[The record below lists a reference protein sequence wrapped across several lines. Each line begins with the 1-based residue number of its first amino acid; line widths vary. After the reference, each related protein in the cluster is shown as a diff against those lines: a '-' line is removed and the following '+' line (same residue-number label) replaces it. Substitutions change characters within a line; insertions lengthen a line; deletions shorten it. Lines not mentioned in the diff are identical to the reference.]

1 MSRSDQRSV
10 SITIGGEATGIWD
23 AKSGGMADSE
33 ETKYREGGGG
43 SQVTLGGQQTLENL
57 TCARLFKLDR
67 DLPRIK
73 GWMANAGKAA
83 VVVTEQFLDRDG
95 NVASIGLTYKGVL
108 KSVAPPEH
116 DSESNDAARVEIE
129 VSVAGPV
136 A

>member
-1 MSRSDQRSV
+1 MRADQRSV
-10 SITIGGEATGIWD
+10 SITIDGVATGVWD
-23 AKSGGMADSE
+23 AKSGGEADSE

-43 SQVTLGGQQTLENL
+43 AQVTLGGQQVMENL

-73 GWMANAGKAA
+73 RWMNRAGRAS

-95 NVASIGLTYKGVL
+95 NAARVGLTYEGIL
-108 KSVAPPEH
+108 KRVAPPEH
-116 DSESNDAARVEIE
+116 DSESTDAARVEIE

>member
-10 SITIGGEATGIWD
+10 SITIGGVDTGIWD

-43 SQVTLGGQQTLENL
+43 HQVTLGGQQTLENL

-67 DLPRIK
+67 DLPQIK
-73 GWMANAGKAA
+73 GWMATVGRAD
-83 VVVTEQFLDRDG
+83 VTVTEQFLDRDG
-95 NVASIGLTYKGVL
+95 NVANIGLTYQGVL
-108 KSVAPPEH
+108 KSCAPPEH
-116 DSESNDAARVEIE
+116 DSESTDAARVEIE
-129 VSVAGPV
+129 VSVAGQV